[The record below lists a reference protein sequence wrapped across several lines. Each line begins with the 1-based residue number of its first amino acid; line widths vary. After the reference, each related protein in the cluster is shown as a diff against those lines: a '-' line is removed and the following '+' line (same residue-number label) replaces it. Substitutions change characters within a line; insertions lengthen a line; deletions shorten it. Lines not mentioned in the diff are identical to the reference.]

1 MEKSG
6 TEVSISLGVPGAVV
20 GCLLALKFAGLTF
33 MSYTDIIWYGIKV
46 WIICAIATL
55 IVFLIFA
62 FIMAIVR
69 S

>member
-1 MEKSG
+1 MEKSRTG
-6 TEVSISLGVPGAVV
+6 VSISLGVPGAVI

-46 WIICAIATL
+46 WIVCAIATL
-55 IVFLIFA
+55 IVFVIIA
-62 FIMAIVR
+62 FIMTIVR

>member
-1 MEKSG
+1 MEKSRTG
-6 TEVSISLGVPGAVV
+6 VSISLGVPGAVI

-46 WIICAIATL
+46 WIVCAIVTL
-55 IVFLIFA
+55 IVFVIIA
-62 FIMAIVR
+62 FIMTIVR